1 MSHDEK
7 YLLCEYNH
15 KMRRC
20 ATVIMGEGKKQS
32 ASPVYSASKTLTI
45 TNKSPGETSYW
56 MASLSGIFTEFPLE
70 ISVTLTDL
78 TVVCL

>member
-20 ATVIMGEGKKQS
+20 ATVIMGEEKNNLQ
-32 ASPVYSASKTLTI
+32 ALFTQPVKR
-45 TNKSPGETSYW
+45 
-56 MASLSGIFTEFPLE
+56 
-70 ISVTLTDL
+70 
-78 TVVCL
+78 